1 MKREFAA
8 EPAGEGDAAVGGLL
22 PPALQAWLDR
32 QGWTLR
38 SHQIGMI
45 EAAVAGKDALL
56 IAPTGGGKT
65 LGGFLPSLM
74 ALTSRG
80 AAPVPRLHTLYI
92 SPLKALTADV
102 ARNLI
107 RPIEEAELPV
117 TVETRTGDTPQ
128 NRRARQKRRPPDI
141 LLTTPESLA
150 LMLSWTDAA
159 ERFAHLDAVIVDEL
173 HALAETKRG
182 QMLALCLARL
192 RGLAPQARFSGLS
205 ATVADPPSLLRFLS
219 PDPERAVVVH
229 GEPGAEP
236 EVTMLVPDA
245 YVPWSGHLGLFAVDA
260 IYRLIRTARTSLLFT
275 NTRSSAEVLFAA
287 LWRANED
294 GLPIALHHGSL
305 SVEQRKRVEAAMTS
319 GRLRAV
325 VCTSSLDLGID
336 WGDVD
341 LVLQIGAPKGV
352 ARLVQRIGRANH
364 RMDEPSRAVLVPAN
378 RFEFLECVAAQEAVR
393 EGDLD
398 TGVTLLPGL
407 DVLAQHVLGVAC
419 SGPFLPDQLY
429 AEVTRAE
436 PYRQLTRKDFDDVV
450 QFCTDGGYALGGYER
465 YRRLVPLPD
474 GSLKLADPRIA
485 RQWRMN
491 VGVIVE
497 APVLRV
503 KLGRRTL
510 GEVEE
515 FFIRTLT
522 PGDTFIFAGQVLEF
536 LGIREHDVQTRV
548 VKDAGKAEI
557 PLYGG
562 SKFPVSTYLAARVRR
577 MLGEPES
584 WHRFPDPV
592 REWLHHQ
599 VRRSALPP
607 DDGLLVETFSYRKR
621 WFLVAYAFAGRNAHQ
636 TLGMLLTRRMQRG
649 GLEPHGFVASD
660 YAISIWSGHEATDL
674 AALFDVDML
683 GDDLEAWMAESSML
697 RRTFRNVAVVAGLIE
712 RRHPGQEKT
721 GRQVTFNAD
730 LIYDVLRKYEPGHV
744 LLRATRNEAAAGLTD
759 IRRLADMLVAVQ
771 GRIMHKRLPRVSPL
785 AVPVMLQIGRERVGE
800 ADIDMLLDRH
810 AEELIDEAM
819 APEEE
824 VELQGDADVA

>member
-1 MKREFAA
+1 MIQAA
-8 EPAGEGDAAVGGLL
+8 AR
-22 PPALQAWLDR
+22 R
-32 QGWTLR
+32 Q
-38 SHQIGMI
+38 
-45 EAAVAGKDALL
+45 DALL

-65 LGGFLPSLM
+65 LGGFLPSLI
-74 ALTSRG
+74 ALAERG
-80 AAPVPRLHTLYI
+80 PRKVARLHTLYV

-102 ARNLI
+102 ARNLM
-107 RPIEEAELPV
+107 RPVEEAGLPV
-117 TVETRTGDTPQ
+117 TVETRTGDTPA
-128 NRRARQKRRPPDI
+128 NRRARQKRTPPDL

-159 ERFAHLDAVIVDEL
+159 QRFAHLDAVIVDEL
-173 HALAETKRG
+173 HALADTKRG
-182 QMLALCLARL
+182 QMLGLGLARL
-192 RGLAPQARFSGLS
+192 RGLAPQARFCGLS
-205 ATVADPPSLLRFLS
+205 ATVADPPALLRFLS
-219 PDPERAVVVH
+219 PDPERSVVVQ
-229 GEPGAEP
+229 GDLGAEP
-236 EVTMLVPDA
+236 DVSLLLPDTR
-245 YVPWSGHLGLFAVDA
+245 VPWSGHLALFAVEA
-260 IYRLIRTARTSLLFT
+260 IYTQIKTARTCLLFV
-275 NTRSSAEVLFAA
+275 NTRSAAEVLFAA

-305 SVEQRKRVEAAMTS
+305 SVEQRRKVEAAMTA

-364 RMDEPSRAVLVPAN
+364 RMDEASRAVLVPAN
-378 RFEFLECVAAQEAVR
+378 RFEFLECMAAIEAVR
-393 EGDLD
+393 DGDLD
-398 TGVTLLPGL
+398 SGVTLLPGL

-419 SGPFLPDQLY
+419 SGPFWPDELFV
-429 AEVTRAE
+429 EVTRAQ
-436 PYRQLTRKDFDDVV
+436 PFAALTRKDFDDVL
-450 QFCTDGGYALGGYER
+450 QFCATGGYALGEYER
-465 YRRLVPLPD
+465 YRRLVALPD
-474 GSLKLADPRIA
+474 GSWKLADPRFA

-515 FFIRTLT
+515 FFIQTLT
-522 PGDTFIFAGQVLEF
+522 PGDSFLFAGQALEF
-536 LGIREHDVQTRV
+536 LGIREHEVMTRRA
-548 VKDAGKAEI
+548 KNNSQAEV

-562 SKFPVSTYLAARVRR
+562 SKFPVSTYLAGRVRR
-577 MLGEPES
+577 MLGDPGCWSGFPE
-584 WHRFPDPV
+584 PV
-592 REWLHHQ
+592 RAWLDHQ
-599 VRRSALPP
+599 RRRSSLPP
-607 DDGLLVETFSYRKR
+607 AEGILVETFCHRKR

-636 TLGMLLTRRMQRG
+636 TLGMLLTRRMARS
-649 GLEPHGFVASD
+649 GLQPLGFVASD
-660 YAISIWSGHEATDL
+660 YALSIWSGGEAQDVD
-674 AALFDVDML
+674 ALFDVDML

-712 RRHPGQEKT
+712 RRYPGQEKT

-759 IRRLADMLVAVQ
+759 IRRLADMLVGVQ
-771 GRIMHKRLPRVSPL
+771 GRILHRRLERVSPL

-800 ADIDMLLDRH
+800 ENIDMLLDSH
-810 AEELIDEAM
+810 AAELIDEAM
-819 APEEE
+819 ALDEDEA
-824 VELQGDADVA
+824 G

>member
-1 MKREFAA
+1 LKREN
-8 EPAGEGDAAVGGLL
+8 AAVPALAGNGMADDANPL
-22 PPALQAWLDR
+22 PPPLQAWLDR
-32 QGWTLR
+32 QGWALR
-38 SHQIGMI
+38 SHQLAMI
-45 EAAVAGKDALL
+45 RAAERGQDALL

-65 LGGFLPSLM
+65 LGGFLPSLI
-74 ALTSRG
+74 ALTRRG
-80 AAPVPRLHTLYI
+80 PRPVARLHTLYI

-102 ARNLI
+102 ARNLM
-107 RPIEEAELPV
+107 RPVEEAGLPV

-128 NRRARQKRRPPDI
+128 NRRARQKRTPPDI

-159 ERFAHLDAVIVDEL
+159 ERFAHLDAVVVDEL
-173 HALAETKRG
+173 HALADTKRG
-182 QMLALCLARL
+182 QMLALGLARL
-192 RGLAPQARFSGLS
+192 RALAPQARFAGLS
-205 ATVADPPSLLRFLS
+205 ATVADPPALLRFLS
-219 PDPERAVVVH
+219 PDPERAVVVQ
-229 GEPGAEP
+229 GDPGADP
-236 EVTMLVPDA
+236 DVTMLLPDA
-245 YVPWSGHLGLFAVDA
+245 YVPWSGHLGLFAVEA
-260 IYRLIRTARTSLLFT
+260 IYTEIRKARTCLLFT

-294 GLPIALHHGSL
+294 GLAIALHHGSL
-305 SVEQRKRVEAAMTS
+305 SVEQRKRVEAAMTT
-319 GRLRAV
+319 GKLRAV

-341 LVLQIGAPKGV
+341 LVMQIGAPKGV

-364 RMDEPSRAVLVPAN
+364 RMDEPSRAILVPAN
-378 RFEFLECVAAQEAVR
+378 RFEFLECIAAKEAVQ

-419 SGPFLPDQLY
+419 SGPFHPDELY
-429 AEVTRAE
+429 AQVVRAQ
-436 PYRQLTRKDFDDVV
+436 PYRELTRPDFDDVLR
-450 QFCTDGGYALGGYER
+450 FCATGGYALGQYER
-465 YRRLVPLPD
+465 YRRLDELPD
-474 GSLKLADPRIA
+474 GRWKLADPRFA

-503 KLGRRTL
+503 KQGRRTL

-536 LGIREHDVQTRV
+536 LGIREHDVMTRQA
-548 VKDAGKAEI
+548 KNSSQAEI

-577 MLGEPES
+577 MLGDPAS
-584 WHRFPDPV
+584 WHRFPEPV
-592 REWLHHQ
+592 REWLQHQ

-607 DDGLLVETFSYRKR
+607 DEGLLVETFEYRKR
-621 WFLVAYAFAGRNAHQ
+621 WFLIAYAFAGRNAHQ
-636 TLGMLLTRRMQRG
+636 TLGMLLTRRMSRN
-649 GLEPHGFVASD
+649 GLQPMGFVASD
-660 YAISIWSGHEATDL
+660 YAISIWSAGEPTDID
-674 AALFDVDML
+674 ALFDVDML

-759 IRRLADMLVAVQ
+759 VRRLADMLVEVQ
-771 GRIMHKRLPRVSPL
+771 GRIQHRRLPRVSPL

-800 ADIDMLLDRH
+800 DDIDMLLDKH
-810 AEELIDEAM
+810 AAELIDEAM
-819 APEEE
+819 ALDE
-824 VELQGDADVA
+824 ADEI